1 MPDNRCKATTT
12 SGEQCRLPS
21 GGSGYCHIHD
31 PDAIAKRQATK
42 QVTEQ
47 RQKEQWAKGNRL
59 REVIEVVESTSRAK
73 GWTPRK
79 MSLDKSNWR
88 YATIAVA
95 RSTSSSQVTGIIEV
109 SLAKGFRISYESTSF
124 YRHGLQDLFDALKA
138 ELDRLTWINLS
149 KKKAPEAKPFP
160 SVETVES
167 LLQRFH
173 LVARQITR
181 RHDNRETLIVQDEY
195 DAQDLLHALLK
206 ALFDDVRPEDV
217 APIHAGASSRV
228 DFLLKAE
235 KIVIEVKVASK
246 SLKDKK
252 IGEQLIVD
260 IERYQSHPD
269 CETLVCFVYD
279 PQHCIENPVALE
291 NDLSGKRDKLD
302 VRVLVVP
309 Q

>member
-12 SGEQCRLPS
+12 SGEQCRLPA
-21 GGSGYCHIHD
+21 GDSGYCHIHD
-31 PDAIAKRQATK
+31 PEAIAERQAAK

-47 RQKEQWAKGNRL
+47 RQKAQRAKGKRL
-59 REVIEVVESTSRAK
+59 REVIEVVESTSHAK
-73 GWTPRK
+73 GWTPRR
-79 MSLDKSNWR
+79 MSMDRSSWR

-95 RSTSSSQVTGIIEV
+95 RSTSSSRVTGIIEV
-109 SLAKGFRISYESTSF
+109 SLAKGFRISYEATSF
-124 YRHGLQDLFDALKA
+124 YRHGLPDLFDALKA
-138 ELDRLTWINLS
+138 ELNRLPWINLS
-149 KKKAPEAKPFP
+149 KKKAPEARPLA
-160 SVETVES
+160 SVKAVEG
-167 LLQRFH
+167 LIQRFH

-181 RHDNRETLIVQDEY
+181 RHDNRDTLIVQDEY
-195 DAQDLLHALLK
+195 DVQDLLHALLK

-235 KIVIEVKVASK
+235 KIVIEVKMASK
-246 SLKDKK
+246 GLRDKK

-279 PQHCIENPVALE
+279 PQHSIENPVALE
-291 NDLSGKRDKLD
+291 NDLGGKRDKLD
-302 VRVLVVP
+302 VHVLVVP